1 MCRAFTVHVHVHA
14 HAHVSTCVVP
24 ALMHTPCTPRAHRV
38 QVLRLAAQATDGS
51 PLSALGMLGKAHG
64 VQTPGHGVQT
74 PGVMAPHPSS
84 LAGAPAAPT
93 GTGGAARPLLL
104 TVQRA
109 VLSSWVVELQAVQ
122 ALHVVVRGELVTGST
137 QGSGSTQGPR
147 APLMLRSAT
156 QRKRGATLELNLSA
170 MLVGEASCV
179 EIELLHEPLASGTSH
194 VLGSAQLDL
203 GRLYQ
208 SSAAQPLQYELPL
221 YDARAMHVA
230 TLQLLSQ
237 PHAKL
242 ALAPPPPAAV
252 SLAAV
257 AASGAQAAA
266 MPLAPAAVAGGAV
279 AGGAVG
285 APVAGEV
292 AVAAQVQ
299 VLEAELAQARQ
310 RAEGLQRENL
320 RLAQRSHTQQQH
332 GGAMEQG
339 RHGAGGGARGGT
351 RMDPA
356 DWRKAELDSLERS
369 LARLQRHTGLQA
381 SSSMPALEIAKIEM
395 ARMVEEAAGGR
406 GAQGAA
412 LELGVQGAMG
422 VQGMAVQQGAMLT
435 V

>member
-1 MCRAFTVHVHVHA
+1 VHVHVHV
-14 HAHVSTCVVP
+14 HV
-24 ALMHTPCTPRAHRV
+24 PCLAPVHIPRTPRARHV

-51 PLSALGMLGKAHG
+51 PLSALGMLGKGHR
-64 VQTPGHGVQT
+64 VQTTSGHGVQT
-74 PGVMAPHPSS
+74 SGQTTSGIKAPHPSS
-84 LAGAPAAPT
+84 LAGVPAAPT

-104 TVQRA
+104 TVQRV
-109 VLSSWVVELQAVQ
+109 VLRSWVVELQAVQ
-122 ALHVVVRGELVTGST
+122 ALHVVVRGELVSGT
-137 QGSGSTQGPR
+137 QGSTQGPR

-179 EIELLHEPLASGTSH
+179 EIELLHEPLSSGTSH
-194 VLGSAQLDL
+194 VLGSAQLEL

-208 SSAAQPLQYELPL
+208 STAAQPLQYELPL

-266 MPLAPAAVAGGAV
+266 VPPAPAAVVGGAV
-279 AGGAVG
+279 A
-285 APVAGEV
+285 APAASEV

-320 RLAQRSHTQQQH
+320 RLAQRSHTQLQH
-332 GGAMEQG
+332 GAGGGSVDQG
-339 RHGAGGGARGGT
+339 RHGAGGGARGGP
-351 RMDPA
+351 RMDPT

-381 SSSMPALEIAKIEM
+381 SSSMPGLEIAKIEM

-422 VQGMAVQQGAMLT
+422 VQQGAMGVQQGAMLT

>member
-1 MCRAFTVHVHVHA
+1 M
-14 HAHVSTCVVP
+14 
-24 ALMHTPCTPRAHRV
+24 

-51 PLSALGMLGKAHG
+51 PLSALGMLGKTHG
-64 VQTPGHGVQT
+64 VAAAGAVAAGAA
-74 PGVMAPHPSS
+74 APHSS
-84 LAGAPAAPT
+84 SPAGVAAAPA

-122 ALHVVVRGELVTGST
+122 ALHLVVRGELV
-137 QGSGSTQGPR
+137 SGSTHGGTHGGALGAR
-147 APLMLRSAT
+147 APLVLRSAT

-179 EIELLHEPLASGTSH
+179 EIELLHEPLLSSGAAH
-194 VLGSAQLDL
+194 VLGSAQLEL

-237 PHAKL
+237 PRAKL
-242 ALAPPPPAAV
+242 AHATPPPAAV

-257 AASGAQAAA
+257 AASGAQPAAA
-266 MPLAPAAVAGGAV
+266 TPPAPVAVAGGAPG
-279 AGGAVG
+279 GGAVAPG
-285 APVAGEV
+285 AVAGEV
-292 AVAAQVQ
+292 AAAAQVQ

-320 RLAQRSHTQQQH
+320 RLAQRSHAQH
-332 GGAMEQG
+332 RGSGEQG
-339 RHGAGGGARGGT
+339 RHGAGARGGS
-351 RMDPA
+351 RMEPD

-369 LARLQRHTGLQA
+369 LARLQRQTGLRA
-381 SSSMPALEIAKIEM
+381 SSAMPGLEIAKIEM
-395 ARMVEEAAGGR
+395 ARMVEEAAGGC

-412 LELGVQGAMG
+412 LELGVQ
-422 VQGMAVQQGAMLT
+422 QGAVLT

>member
-1 MCRAFTVHVHVHA
+1 MLMCVCVCMCMCMCVCMCMRVCMCMCKACTHA
-14 HAHVSTCVVP
+14 ST
-24 ALMHTPCTPRAHRV
+24 V

-51 PLSALGMLGKAHG
+51 PLSALGMLGKTHG
-64 VQTPGHGVQT
+64 VPAAGTVAAGAA
-74 PGVMAPHPSS
+74 APHSS
-84 LAGAPAAPT
+84 SPARVAAAPA

-122 ALHVVVRGELVTGST
+122 ALHLVVRGELV
-137 QGSGSTQGPR
+137 SGSAHGGAHGSAPGAR

-179 EIELLHEPLASGTSH
+179 EIELLHEPLPSSGAAH
-194 VLGSAQLDL
+194 VLGSAQLEL

-242 ALAPPPPAAV
+242 AHGTPPPAAV

-257 AASGAQAAA
+257 AASGAQPAAA
-266 MPLAPAAVAGGAV
+266 TPPAPVAVAGGAV
-279 AGGAVG
+279 AGGAPGGG
-285 APVAGEV
+285 AVAGEV

-299 VLEAELAQARQ
+299 LLKAELAQAQQ

-320 RLAQRSHTQQQH
+320 RLAQRSHTQQ
-332 GGAMEQG
+332 GAGLGEQG
-339 RHGAGGGARGGT
+339 RHGAGARGGS
-351 RMDPA
+351 RMEPD

-369 LARLQRHTGLQA
+369 LARLQRQTGLQA
-381 SSSMPALEIAKIEM
+381 SSAMPGLEIAKIEM

-406 GAQGAA
+406 GA
-412 LELGVQGAMG
+412 
-422 VQGMAVQQGAMLT
+422 
-435 V
+435 

>member
-104 TVQRA
+104 TVQRV

-170 MLVGEASCV
+170 MLVGEASCI
-179 EIELLHEPLASGTSH
+179 EIELLHEPLSSGGASH
-194 VLGSAQLDL
+194 VLGSAQLEL

-208 SSAAQPLQYELPL
+208 STAAQPLQYELPL

-242 ALAPPPPAAV
+242 ALAPPPAAV

-285 APVAGEV
+285 APVAGEM

-381 SSSMPALEIAKIEM
+381 SSSMPGLEIAKLEM

-412 LELGVQGAMG
+412 LELGVQGGAMG
-422 VQGMAVQQGAMLT
+422 VQQQGAMLT

>member
-1 MCRAFTVHVHVHA
+1 MCNACTHA
-14 HAHVSTCVVP
+14 STE
-24 ALMHTPCTPRAHRV
+24 

-51 PLSALGMLGKAHG
+51 PLSALGMLGKTHG
-64 VQTPGHGVQT
+64 VPAAGTVAAGAA
-74 PGVMAPHPSS
+74 APHSS
-84 LAGAPAAPT
+84 SPARVAAAPA

-122 ALHVVVRGELVTGST
+122 ELHLVVRGELV
-137 QGSGSTQGPR
+137 SGSAHGGAHGSAPGAR

-179 EIELLHEPLASGTSH
+179 EIELLHEPLPSSGAAH
-194 VLGSAQLDL
+194 VLGSAQLEL

-242 ALAPPPPAAV
+242 AHGTPPPAAV

-257 AASGAQAAA
+257 AASGAQPAVAT
-266 MPLAPAAVAGGAV
+266 PPAPVAVAGGAV
-279 AGGAVG
+279 AGGAPGGG
-285 APVAGEV
+285 AVAGEV

-299 VLEAELAQARQ
+299 LLKAELAQAQQ

-320 RLAQRSHTQQQH
+320 RLAQRSHTQQ
-332 GGAMEQG
+332 GAGLGEQG
-339 RHGAGGGARGGT
+339 RHGAGARGGS
-351 RMDPA
+351 RMEPD

-369 LARLQRHTGLQA
+369 LARLQRQTGLQA
-381 SSSMPALEIAKIEM
+381 SSAMPGLEIAKIEM

-412 LELGVQGAMG
+412 LELGA
-422 VQGMAVQQGAMLT
+422 QQGAVLA

>member
-1 MCRAFTVHVHVHA
+1 MCMCMCICICIYVQCLHPCIYRAASTVQHLPCRSSHA
-14 HAHVSTCVVP
+14 ST
-24 ALMHTPCTPRAHRV
+24 V

-51 PLSALGMLGKAHG
+51 PLSALGMLGKTHG
-64 VQTPGHGVQT
+64 VPAAGTVAAGTVAAGAA
-74 PGVMAPHPSS
+74 APHSS
-84 LAGAPAAPT
+84 SPAAVAAAPA
-93 GTGGAARPLLL
+93 GMGGVARPLLL

-122 ALHVVVRGELVTGST
+122 ALHLVVRGELV
-137 QGSGSTQGPR
+137 SGSTRGGALGSR

-179 EIELLHEPLASGTSH
+179 EIELLHEPLLSSGTAH
-194 VLGSAQLDL
+194 VLGSAQLEL

-242 ALAPPPPAAV
+242 AHATPPPAAV

-257 AASGAQAAA
+257 AASGAQPAAA
-266 MPLAPAAVAGGAV
+266 TPPAPVAVAGGAPG
-279 AGGAVG
+279 GGAVAG
-285 APVAGEV
+285 EMAGEV

-310 RAEGLQRENL
+310 RAEALQRENL
-320 RLAQRSHTQQQH
+320 RLAQRSHAQQQR
-332 GGAMEQG
+332 GSGEQG
-339 RHGAGGGARGGT
+339 RHGAGARGGS
-351 RMDPA
+351 RMEPD
-356 DWRKAELDSLERS
+356 DWRRAELDSLERS
-369 LARLQRHTGLQA
+369 LARLQRQTGLQA
-381 SSSMPALEIAKIEM
+381 SSAMPGLEIAKIEM

-412 LELGVQGAMG
+412 LELGP
-422 VQGMAVQQGAMLT
+422 QQGAVLT

>member
-1 MCRAFTVHVHVHA
+1 MSNCMCMCMCICMCMCMCVCMCVYMCVCVCICVCKACTHA
-14 HAHVSTCVVP
+14 ST
-24 ALMHTPCTPRAHRV
+24 V

-51 PLSALGMLGKAHG
+51 PLSALGMLGKTHG
-64 VQTPGHGVQT
+64 VPAPGTAAAGAA
-74 PGVMAPHPSS
+74 APHSS
-84 LAGAPAAPT
+84 SPARVAAAPA

-122 ALHVVVRGELVTGST
+122 ALHLVVRGELVSGGAPGGAHGGSH
-137 QGSGSTQGPR
+137 GAR

-179 EIELLHEPLASGTSH
+179 EIELLHEPLPSSGAAH
-194 VLGSAQLDL
+194 VLGSAQLEL

-242 ALAPPPPAAV
+242 AHGTPPPAAA

-257 AASGAQAAA
+257 AASGAQPAAA
-266 MPLAPAAVAGGAV
+266 TPPAPVAVAGGA
-279 AGGAVG
+279 
-285 APVAGEV
+285 VAGEV

-299 VLEAELAQARQ
+299 LLKAELAQAQQ

-320 RLAQRSHTQQQH
+320 RLAQRSHTQQ
-332 GGAMEQG
+332 GAGLGEQG
-339 RHGAGGGARGGT
+339 RHGAGARGGS
-351 RMDPA
+351 RMEPD
-356 DWRKAELDSLERS
+356 DWRMAELDALERS
-369 LARLQRHTGLQA
+369 LARLQRQTGLQA
-381 SSSMPALEIAKIEM
+381 SSAMPGLEIAKLEM
-395 ARMVEEAAGGR
+395 ARIVEAAAGGR

-412 LELGVQGAMG
+412 LELGA
-422 VQGMAVQQGAMLT
+422 QQGAVLA

>member
-1 MCRAFTVHVHVHA
+1 MSNCMCMCICICMCICMCVCCACACKCMCKACTHA
-14 HAHVSTCVVP
+14 ST
-24 ALMHTPCTPRAHRV
+24 V

-51 PLSALGMLGKAHG
+51 PLSALGMLGKTHG
-64 VQTPGHGVQT
+64 VPAAGTVAAGAA
-74 PGVMAPHPSS
+74 APHSS
-84 LAGAPAAPT
+84 SPAGVAAAPA
-93 GTGGAARPLLL
+93 GTGVAARPLLL

-122 ALHVVVRGELVTGST
+122 ALHLVVRGELVAAGAH
-137 QGSGSTQGPR
+137 GGAPGAR

-179 EIELLHEPLASGTSH
+179 EIELLHEPLPASGAAH
-194 VLGSAQLDL
+194 VLGSAQLEL

-242 ALAPPPPAAV
+242 AHGTPPPAAA

-257 AASGAQAAA
+257 AASGAQPAAA
-266 MPLAPAAVAGGAV
+266 TPPAPVAVAGGA
-279 AGGAVG
+279 
-285 APVAGEV
+285 VAGEV

-299 VLEAELAQARQ
+299 LLKAELAQAQQ

-320 RLAQRSHTQQQH
+320 RLAQRSHTQQ
-332 GGAMEQG
+332 GAGLGEQG
-339 RHGAGGGARGGT
+339 RHGAGARG
-351 RMDPA
+351 RSRVEPD
-356 DWRKAELDSLERS
+356 DWRKAELDALERS
-369 LARLQRHTGLQA
+369 LARLQRQTGLQA
-381 SSSMPALEIAKIEM
+381 SSAMPGLEIAKLEM
-395 ARMVEEAAGGR
+395 ARMVEAAAGGR

-412 LELGVQGAMG
+412 LELGA
-422 VQGMAVQQGAMLT
+422 QQGAVLA